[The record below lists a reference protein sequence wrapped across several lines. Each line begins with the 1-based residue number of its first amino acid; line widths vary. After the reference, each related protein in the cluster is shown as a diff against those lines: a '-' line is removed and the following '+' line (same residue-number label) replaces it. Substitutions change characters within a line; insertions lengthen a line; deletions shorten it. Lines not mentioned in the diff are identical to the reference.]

1 MLENELYEP
10 MRGWLEQYLNDKYK
24 GYDIIAVDT
33 SQERLDRALSR
44 YGIVYEAANGVD
56 IQIDVLGIARKN
68 ADIKLFFI
76 VAKKTRLTPPPART
90 AFPNCERVS
99 RSFLFVR

>member
-10 MRGWLEQYLNDKYK
+10 MRGWLEQYLKDKYK

-44 YGIVYEAANGVD
+44 YGIVCESANGV
-56 IQIDVLGIARKN
+56 
-68 ADIKLFFI
+68 
-76 VAKKTRLTPPPART
+76 
-90 AFPNCERVS
+90 E
-99 RSFLFVR
+99 

>member
-33 SQERLDRALSR
+33 SQERLCALIITMKIFIR
-44 YGIVYEAANGVD
+44 Y
-56 IQIDVLGIARKN
+56 
-68 ADIKLFFI
+68 
-76 VAKKTRLTPPPART
+76 
-90 AFPNCERVS
+90 
-99 RSFLFVR
+99 

>member
-10 MRGWLEQYLNDKYK
+10 MRGWLEQYLKDKYK

-44 YGIVYEAANGVD
+44 YGIVCESANGVD
-56 IQIDVLGIARKN
+56 IQVDILGIA
-68 ADIKLFFI
+68 
-76 VAKKTRLTPPPART
+76 KKKYGYKII
-90 AFPNCERVS
+90 FY
-99 RSFLFVR
+99 

>member
-33 SQERLDRALSR
+33 SQESKR
-44 YGIVYEAANGVD
+44 
-56 IQIDVLGIARKN
+56 QIKQCIEK
-68 ADIKLFFI
+68 
-76 VAKKTRLTPPPART
+76 
-90 AFPNCERVS
+90 
-99 RSFLFVR
+99 

>member
-44 YGIVYEAANGVD
+44 YGIVYELSL
-56 IQIDVLGIARKN
+56 IHI
-68 ADIKLFFI
+68 
-76 VAKKTRLTPPPART
+76 
-90 AFPNCERVS
+90 
-99 RSFLFVR
+99 

>member
-56 IQIDVLGIARKN
+56 IQIDVLGIARN
-68 ADIKLFFI
+68 EGRADQGQTFTQLFLHPFGQS
-76 VAKKTRLTPPPART
+76 LG
-90 AFPNCERVS
+90 
-99 RSFLFVR
+99 

>member
-33 SQERLDRALSR
+33 SQERLDRALSS
-44 YGIVYEAANGVD
+44 IT
-56 IQIDVLGIARKN
+56 Q
-68 ADIKLFFI
+68 IKLLI
-76 VAKKTRLTPPPART
+76 VS
-90 AFPNCERVS
+90 VS
-99 RSFLFVR
+99 GIMNLINTFYGGQLCQHYLIV